1 MLLANAIEFILFS
14 NFNLIAV
21 TDSQSLQSP
30 PVLYCRKLLKLKEM
44 KHISQFELIVI
55 HFCGDGSYK
64 IQYEVTILF
73 ANLVDVLCFLGR
85 SSAPP
90 LPWHG

>member
-1 MLLANAIEFILFS
+1 MFS

-30 PVLYCRKLLKLKEM
+30 PVLYFRKLLKLKEM

-55 HFCGDGSYK
+55 LFCGDGSYK
-64 IQYEVTILF
+64 IQYEVTILL
-73 ANLVDVLCFLGR
+73 ANLVDVFWAEAVLLLC
-85 SSAPP
+85 
-90 LPWHG
+90 HGIGSV